1 MSWTV
6 ACFCG
11 SVYAAPPN
19 RCAVCGSSVDDAVSR
34 DARSSPLENTGDL
47 QRVAAERT
55 AVSAVYTTRDE

>member
-19 RCAVCGSSVDDAVSR
+19 RCAVCGSSIDDAVSG
-34 DARSSPLENTGDL
+34 DARSSRLENAGDL
-47 QRVAAERT
+47 PRAERT
-55 AVSAVYTTRDE
+55 AVSAVYTTHDE